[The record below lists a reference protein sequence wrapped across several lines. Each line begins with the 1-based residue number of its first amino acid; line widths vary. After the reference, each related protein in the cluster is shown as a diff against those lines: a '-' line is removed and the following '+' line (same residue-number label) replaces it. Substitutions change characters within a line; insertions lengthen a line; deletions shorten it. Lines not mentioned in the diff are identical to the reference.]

1 MSWKSVDYCANN
13 SLTFKQFAERLRQEA
28 GEEIREHIKRALQI
42 VYSRPLQ
49 ENEIDQCVAAVNDLM
64 AKHSLNEE
72 EAMDRFSLL
81 ALNLNEF
88 LYLD

>member
-1 MSWKSVDYCANN
+1 
-13 SLTFKQFAERLRQEA
+13 
-28 GEEIREHIKRALQI
+28 
-42 VYSRPLQ
+42 
-49 ENEIDQCVAAVNDLM
+49 M
-64 AKHSLNEE
+64 AKHNLNEK